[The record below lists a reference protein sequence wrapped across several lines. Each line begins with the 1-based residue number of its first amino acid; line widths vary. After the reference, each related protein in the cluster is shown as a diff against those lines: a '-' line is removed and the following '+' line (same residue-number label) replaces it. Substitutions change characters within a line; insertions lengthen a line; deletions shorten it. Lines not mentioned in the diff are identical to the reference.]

1 MRYIVRN
8 INTKNST
15 SIYNLSEMKLSMHQN
30 TLYAL
35 LLLISFLTPAQS
47 ITNAAINQDEAM
59 PPDTFT
65 CSGKTGVYI
74 CI

>member
-1 MRYIVRN
+1 
-8 INTKNST
+8 
-15 SIYNLSEMKLSMHQN
+15 MKLSMHQN